1 MANTHSTQADW
12 FQAQKDYWD
21 TWFQSQRRAFGEA
34 TPFSSLMQEWQRIL
48 SSQNIPNTGIFMQQ
62 FTKAGAPFFDM
73 MQQYYQATGQA
84 KPLDEMTREWTS
96 KLNEFYKNIFQ
107 GSTQPFDTAETY
119 KRFQSL
125 WNFPQAGAMHTQD
138 PFAALDPMGFFAAM
152 PGIGYTR
159 EKQEELGALYKQW
172 VEFERRTRDYN
183 AAMAKVGMDA
193 LQKFQDYLANPPKD
207 APPLQSLK
215 AIYGKW
221 VDVCEDV
228 YAKYAMSKEYTD
240 LYGEVVNALMAFKK
254 QQSEIVDQMM
264 AQMNLPT
271 RAEVDSLHKRVH
283 ELRREVS
290 ELKKAKKGKKS

>member
-12 FQAQKDYWD
+12 FQTQKNYWD
-21 TWFQSQRRAFGEA
+21 TWLESQRRAFDET
-34 TPFSSLMQEWQRIL
+34 TPFSSLMQEWQRLL
-48 SSQNIPNTGIFMQQ
+48 SSQNIPNTDVFMQH
-62 FTKAGAPFFDM
+62 FTKAGAPFLDM

-84 KPLDEMTREWTS
+84 KPLDDMTREWTS
-96 KLNEFYKNIFQ
+96 KLNDFYKNIFQ
-107 GSTQPFDTAETY
+107 GSTQPFDTAEAY
-119 KRFQSL
+119 RRFQSL
-125 WNFPQAGAMHTQD
+125 WSFPQAGAAHAPD

-159 EKQEELGALYKQW
+159 EKQEQVGALYKQW
-172 VEFERRTRDYN
+172 VEFERRARDYN

-207 APPLQSLK
+207 TPPLQSLK

-228 YAKYAMSKEYTD
+228 YAKYAMSQEYTD
-240 LYGEVVNALMAFKK
+240 LYGDVVNALMAFKK
-254 QQSEIVDQMM
+254 QQNQIVDQMM

-283 ELRREVS
+283 ELRRELS
-290 ELKKAKKGKKS
+290 AFKKAKKGKKS